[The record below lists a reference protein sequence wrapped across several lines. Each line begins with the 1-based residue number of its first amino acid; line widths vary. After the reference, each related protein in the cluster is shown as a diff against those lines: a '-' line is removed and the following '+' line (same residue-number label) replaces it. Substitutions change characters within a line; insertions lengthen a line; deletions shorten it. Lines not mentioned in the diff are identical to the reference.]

1 MDREVVSAARDLETV
16 RREAADWL
24 ARLRSDARGPADEAE
39 FKLWL
44 SRSED
49 HRASFDALTAT
60 WELAGALRHDPEI
73 VVPARRR
80 APSMARRAV
89 LAGVGAGAVGIGW
102 LALAPEVYAT
112 GIGETR
118 TLHLDDGS
126 SILLDADSRIRVHLE
141 GRRRKATLV
150 RGRAFFR
157 AATDPVKPF
166 VVSADRREIIGDGG
180 DAFDVSVND
189 TAVSVTTVEGQV
201 LVMDA
206 GQPSSRLVAQA
217 GQRIVMAGEGAPR
230 RETADVQAATA
241 WRFGQA
247 VFDDQTL
254 AAAIAE
260 MNRYSRRRIVL
271 SDPDLEGLRISGVY
285 KAGDNEA
292 FARSVATLLDLK
304 VQASAGSLLIEA
316 GRGA

>member
-1 MDREVVSAARDLETV
+1 MSPARDLETV

-24 ARLRSDARGPADEAE
+24 ARLRSDVRGPADEAE

-49 HRASFDALTAT
+49 HRSSFDTLTAT
-60 WELAGALRHDPEI
+60 WELAGALKHDPDI
-73 VVPARRR
+73 VV
-80 APSMARRAV
+80 APPRVAPKLARRAV
-89 LAGVGAGAVGIGW
+89 LAGVGIGAVGIGW

-118 TLHLDDGS
+118 TLHLDDGT
-126 SILLDADSRIRVHLE
+126 SILLDADSRIRVHLS
-141 GRRRKATLV
+141 GRKRKATLV
-150 RGRAFFR
+150 KGRAFFR
-157 AATDPVKPF
+157 AAADPVKPF
-166 VVSADRREIIGDGG
+166 VVSAEGRVIVGDGG

-189 TAVSVTTVEGQV
+189 AAVAVTTVEGQV

-206 GQPSSRLVAQA
+206 GQPSSRLTAVA
-217 GQRIVMAGEGAPR
+217 GQRIVIAGEASPR
-230 RETADVQAATA
+230 REAADVQAATA

-260 MNRYSRRRIVL
+260 MNRYSRRRIML
-271 SDPDLEGLRISGVY
+271 AEPGLEDLRISGVY

-304 VQASAGSLLIEA
+304 VQTSAGGLLIA
-316 GRGA
+316 PRHGA

>member
-1 MDREVVSAARDLETV
+1 MSPARDIEAV
-16 RREAADWL
+16 RKEAADWL
-24 ARLRSDARGPADEAE
+24 ARLRSDARGPADESD

-44 SRSED
+44 NRSED
-49 HRASFDALTAT
+49 HRASFDALTET
-60 WELAGALRHDPEI
+60 WELAGALKHDPEI
-73 VVPARRR
+73 VVPPAPRRS
-80 APSMARRAV
+80 PVLARRAV
-89 LAGVGAGAVGIGW
+89 LAGVGVAAVGLGW

-141 GRRRKATLV
+141 GRKRKATLV

-166 VVSADRREIIGDGG
+166 VVSADGREIVGDGG
-180 DAFDVSVND
+180 DAFDVSVNGA
-189 TAVSVTTVEGQV
+189 AVAVTSVEGQV
-201 LVMDA
+201 LVMEA
-206 GQPSSRLVAQA
+206 GQPSSRLIAMA
-217 GQRIVMAGEGAPR
+217 GQRIVMAGEAAPR
-230 RETADVQAATA
+230 REAADVQAATA

-271 SDPDLEGLRISGVY
+271 SEPGLEDLRISGVY

-292 FARSVATLLDLK
+292 FARSVAVLLDLK
-304 VQASAGSLLIEA
+304 VQTSAGGLLIAPRA
-316 GRGA
+316 GA

>member
-1 MDREVVSAARDLETV
+1 MDREVVSPARDLDAV
-16 RREAADWL
+16 RKEAADWL

-49 HRASFDALTAT
+49 HRSSFDALTAT
-60 WELAGALRHDPEI
+60 WELAGALKHDPEI
-73 VVPARRR
+73 AASTRRR

-89 LAGVGAGAVGIGW
+89 LAGVGVGAVGIGW

-118 TLHLDDGS
+118 TLHLDDGT
-126 SILLDADSRIRVHLE
+126 SILLDADSRIRVHLG
-141 GRRRKATLV
+141 GRKRKATLV

-166 VVSADRREIIGDGG
+166 VVTAEGREIVGEGG
-180 DAFDVSVND
+180 DAFDVSLND
-189 TAVSVTTVEGQV
+189 SAVAVTAVEGQV

-206 GQPSSRLVAQA
+206 GQPSSRLTAAA

-271 SDPDLEGLRISGVY
+271 SEPGLEDLRISGVY

-304 VQASAGSLLIEA
+304 VHTSAGGLLIEP
-316 GRGA
+316 RGGA